1 MSVFSPSCLAGRRIL
16 VTGASSGIGRAT
28 AKLLSECGAQL
39 TLNGR
44 DQERLQVTLQ
54 MLDGEGHA
62 LAPATLAD
70 ADGAA
75 DWLNSLATTHGAFD
89 GIFHAAGVALIRPV
103 RMTRQAHLDE
113 IFGASLM
120 AGFGIARAGAQKG
133 VMNPESSIVYMSSV
147 AGSRGESGMTA
158 YSASKS
164 GIDGMVRSFAC
175 ELAPRRI
182 RVNSIA
188 AGAVKTEMVTQVAGQ
203 LGTASL
209 GNYESHHLLGFGR
222 ATDVA
227 HAAAFLLSPAAVW
240 ITGTTMVVDGGYMV
254 R

>member
-1 MSVFSPSCLAGRRIL
+1 MSFLSPSCLIGRRML

-28 AKLLSECGAQL
+28 AVVLAECGAHL

-44 DQERLQVTLQ
+44 DEERLALTRQL
-54 MLDGEGHA
+54 LNGEGHELAAAA
-62 LAPATLAD
+62 LSD
-70 ADGAA
+70 ADGVA
-75 DWLNSLATTHGAFD
+75 DWLKSLALSHGAFD

-103 RMTRQAHLDE
+103 RLVKQHHLDDV
-113 IFGASLM
+113 FGSSLM
-120 AGFGIARAGAQKG
+120 ASFGIARAAAQKG
-133 VMNPESSIVYMSSV
+133 VLNPESSIVYMSSV

-158 YSASKS
+158 YSAAKS
-164 GIDGMVRSFAC
+164 AIDGMVRSFAC

-188 AGAVKTEMVTQVAGQ
+188 AGAVKTEMVANVSAQ
-203 LGTASL
+203 LGSDSL
-209 GNYESHHLLGFGR
+209 SNYESHHLLGFGR
-222 ATDVA
+222 AADVA
-227 HAAAFLLSPAAVW
+227 HAAAFLLSPAAAW